1 MPQDNSDDQETLE
14 YLHDSNIVDSSLR
27 RTCNIRNS
35 TSEPK
40 SFLRTLNFHS
50 SSSEAPL
57 PRSHEKENGNVLN
70 LSSKG
75 INIGHLN
82 IQGICGENLTKF
94 SELKVLLTLPENN
107 NLHIF
112 GLSETKLK
120 EHKTTEV
127 FKINGFQTPFRKDNY
142 SNGGGGILV
151 YVKNGISVRRR
162 EDLET
167 NNVPCLWLEI
177 RPASSKS
184 FLVGNMYRPP
194 DSRVEFNDRFEDF
207 IDNIINEEK
216 EYILLGDFNKN
227 LLDAEIDRDWGNFTT
242 SLGLT
247 QLVTEPTRV
256 TNESQTLIDHIYTNT
271 EENIQRVN
279 VERLCLSDHYAIFC
293 NRKSQSNLGKNT
305 HQTITY
311 RSFKNFE
318 EYLFINDLVSVP
330 WEIIEA
336 FDKIDDIVSVWSTLL
351 FEVLNRHAPI
361 KCHRIKRKYQPD
373 WLTPEIMDLMTER
386 NKCKINGN
394 MGAYKCLRNKVSKL
408 IELSKKNTY
417 QSKIEEGKSDPKS
430 IWKIFRELGA
440 NRKGNSCE
448 SNINIKLGEQTIT
461 NETELTKLFNEYF
474 VNVAAS
480 LKEPLTLSD
489 NEELD
494 NFVRSKVPANTE
506 FNIPLTNV
514 TFVTEFLSNLNIT
527 KSSGLD
533 NIGPRILK
541 LSANVLAPSLVFIV
555 NKSLISGEF
564 PCTWKEAK
572 VKPLFK
578 AGAKDDINN
587 YRPISILPTV
597 SKLIEKWVESCFSK
611 YLNKFNLLHQSQS
624 GFRTKHSTES
634 AMVRM
639 IDAWL
644 KAINDGKIT
653 GCVLVDFRKAF
664 DLVDHKILLNKL
676 ECYKCKNIC
685 LSWFE
690 SYLTNRTQRVYL
702 NNNLSDPASVTCG
715 VPQGSILGP
724 LLFLIFINDLPL
736 SLKGTAVVD
745 LYADDTTFYDFQNDV
760 TRLEANLQHAL
771 DLLRVWCIQNGM
783 VLNTDKTKV
792 MLITSRQKRLML
804 QNPVLSLMYNG
815 ITIRMTTGDKILGV
829 HVDENL
835 IWNNHFQHV
844 SKKLSSY
851 LWLLSKIRSYLSVEH
866 RLLYYNAYVKP
877 HLEYCCIVWSNTS
890 SANINKISKLQK
902 RACKLILSHDYV
914 DIQEAL
920 KRLDILSFDQ
930 IIFLSKAKLM
940 FKVYNNLTPEYIH
953 ELFQMRDLDID
964 NTTSNLRS
972 VAHKNYLL
980 PHPRCNLYKGSFSY
994 SGAVVWNSLPTSIK
1008 LAPTLN
1014 AFVRRCTE
1022 WLKL

>member
-40 SFLRTLNFHS
+40 SFQRILHFHS
-50 SSSEAPL
+50 SSREAPL

-336 FDKIDDIVSVWSTLL
+336 FDKIDDIVSVWST
-351 FEVLNRHAPI
+351 
-361 KCHRIKRKYQPD
+361 
-373 WLTPEIMDLMTER
+373 
-386 NKCKINGN
+386 
-394 MGAYKCLRNKVSKL
+394 
-408 IELSKKNTY
+408 
-417 QSKIEEGKSDPKS
+417 
-430 IWKIFRELGA
+430 
-440 NRKGNSCE
+440 
-448 SNINIKLGEQTIT
+448 
-461 NETELTKLFNEYF
+461 
-474 VNVAAS
+474 
-480 LKEPLTLSD
+480 
-489 NEELD
+489 
-494 NFVRSKVPANTE
+494 
-506 FNIPLTNV
+506 
-514 TFVTEFLSNLNIT
+514 
-527 KSSGLD
+527 
-533 NIGPRILK
+533 
-541 LSANVLAPSLVFIV
+541 
-555 NKSLISGEF
+555 
-564 PCTWKEAK
+564 
-572 VKPLFK
+572 
-578 AGAKDDINN
+578 
-587 YRPISILPTV
+587 
-597 SKLIEKWVESCFSK
+597 
-611 YLNKFNLLHQSQS
+611 
-624 GFRTKHSTES
+624 
-634 AMVRM
+634 
-639 IDAWL
+639 
-644 KAINDGKIT
+644 
-653 GCVLVDFRKAF
+653 
-664 DLVDHKILLNKL
+664 
-676 ECYKCKNIC
+676 
-685 LSWFE
+685 
-690 SYLTNRTQRVYL
+690 
-702 NNNLSDPASVTCG
+702 
-715 VPQGSILGP
+715 
-724 LLFLIFINDLPL
+724 
-736 SLKGTAVVD
+736 
-745 LYADDTTFYDFQNDV
+745 
-760 TRLEANLQHAL
+760 
-771 DLLRVWCIQNGM
+771 
-783 VLNTDKTKV
+783 
-792 MLITSRQKRLML
+792 
-804 QNPVLSLMYNG
+804 
-815 ITIRMTTGDKILGV
+815 
-829 HVDENL
+829 
-835 IWNNHFQHV
+835 
-844 SKKLSSY
+844 
-851 LWLLSKIRSYLSVEH
+851 
-866 RLLYYNAYVKP
+866 
-877 HLEYCCIVWSNTS
+877 
-890 SANINKISKLQK
+890 
-902 RACKLILSHDYV
+902 
-914 DIQEAL
+914 
-920 KRLDILSFDQ
+920 
-930 IIFLSKAKLM
+930 
-940 FKVYNNLTPEYIH
+940 
-953 ELFQMRDLDID
+953 
-964 NTTSNLRS
+964 
-972 VAHKNYLL
+972 
-980 PHPRCNLYKGSFSY
+980 
-994 SGAVVWNSLPTSIK
+994 
-1008 LAPTLN
+1008 
-1014 AFVRRCTE
+1014 
-1022 WLKL
+1022 